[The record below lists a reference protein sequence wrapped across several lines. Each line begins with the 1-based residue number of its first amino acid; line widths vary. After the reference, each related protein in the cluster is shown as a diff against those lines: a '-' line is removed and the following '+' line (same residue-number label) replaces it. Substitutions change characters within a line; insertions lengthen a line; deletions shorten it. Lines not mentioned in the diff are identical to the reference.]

1 MSHVCFVYVSGWCL
15 SKISFRYLE
24 IIRLSESFEN
34 LLMHIKLDKAFLAPH
49 TTLYEQSL
57 VYIPDKNERA
67 LSTEVSIES

>member
-1 MSHVCFVYVSGWCL
+1 MFVCTPGWCL